1 VFSGQFAAQTELAR
15 RFLIAYLR
23 GVRAYNDAFVKG
35 EGRAD
40 VVRILTE
47 NTGVKDPAAYER
59 MEMAGLDP
67 DGLLARQSLQL
78 DMDYFR
84 QMGYY
89 TGPITLDE
97 LIDTSY
103 ALYAA
108 QQLGP
113 YR

>member
-1 VFSGQFAAQTELAR
+1 
-15 RFLIAYLR
+15 
-23 GVRAYNDAFVKG
+23 
-35 EGRAD
+35 
-40 VVRILTE
+40 
-47 NTGVKDPAAYER
+47 
-59 MEMAGLDP
+59 
-67 DGLLARQSLQL
+67 
-78 DMDYFR
+78 MDYFR